1 MTMALV
7 MAGDAGTLM
16 VIIRIMGMGMAEDMM
31 IN

>member
-16 VIIRIMGMGMAEDMM
+16 VIIKIMGMDMAEVMM